1 LKSIDSGNAD
11 IATLK
16 LYISKV
22 CPLVRTAY
30 DRDAFLNGLIEDLYF
45 KCEDLIQNK
54 VDDIAKITKNKDK
67 LAEVHEL
74 LEALGSDAEKDTE
87 ALVDNDGNPIKM
99 KKKRVKMCESV
110 QKKKTYKEDGIEM
123 KTKDKYYIDNKVTKQ
138 NTLDKNGRMNCQVCP
153 AGKKCN
159 LAHTAIE
166 LDLTPLPH

>member
-1 LKSIDSGNAD
+1 MKSIDSGNAD

-87 ALVDNDGNPIKM
+87 ALVDNDGNPHQDEKE
-99 KKKRVKMCESV
+99 ES
-110 QKKKTYKEDGIEM
+110 ED
-123 KTKDKYYIDNKVTKQ
+123 V
-138 NTLDKNGRMNCQVCP
+138 
-153 AGKKCN
+153 
-159 LAHTAIE
+159 
-166 LDLTPLPH
+166 